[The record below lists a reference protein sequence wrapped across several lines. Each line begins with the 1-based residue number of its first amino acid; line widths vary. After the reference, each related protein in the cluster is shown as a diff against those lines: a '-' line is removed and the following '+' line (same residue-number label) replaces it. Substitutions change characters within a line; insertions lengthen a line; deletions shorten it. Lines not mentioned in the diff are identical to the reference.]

1 VTFFLAFLVTGLV
14 LGCIYALTAS
24 GLVVTY
30 MTSGI
35 FNFAHGAI
43 GMIAAF
49 GYWQLSVEWGLPVP
63 VSLFLVLFVLA
74 PLLGAAIE
82 RVLIRPIQGASA
94 DLSIVITLGLLL
106 FLIGV
111 ANAVWKP
118 TQARILRPF
127 FDGHQVQV
135 GALSVT
141 YNQIVVVVVAL
152 AVAGGLRLLF
162 SRTRI
167 GIAMRGVV
175 DDPDLAA
182 MAGCSPARVQM
193 LSWSLGASL
202 ASLAGILLAPLVN
215 LDILTLTLL
224 VINGYA
230 AALVGRLKSLPM
242 TALGALALGL
252 LVNAAKIYGPDASK
266 IWQPLGEVIRDYQGV
281 IPMVFLFL
289 VLVFLPPARLRTS
302 AAMTVRTPTVPGLKQ
317 SLAVG
322 TALVVAMVVLS
333 TQLSASGFATGGK
346 VFALAITLLSLVL
359 LTGYSGQISLCQFAF
374 VGLGGYAMGTWG
386 GGSLLGLV
394 AAVALA
400 AAAGAAVALPTL
412 KLRGLYLALA
422 TFAFAVAM
430 DKAFFDK
437 QFGNGGSLDVP
448 RVRIPGIPT
457 QSDQAFFLL
466 LVVTFVV
473 CAVGVLAIRR
483 GRFGRQLT
491 ALNDSPAACAT
502 LGLNINY
509 TKLAVFAASAG
520 LAGLSGA
527 LFGGLRGSIGPND
540 VVALASLLL
549 LLTLRIGGVN
559 TVTGALFG
567 ALTVAMFPL
576 LQDRVPQ
583 LPALAYLLTG
593 LAAVSI
599 GRDPNGVGG
608 QVSQLGE
615 RLRAA
620 YALRG
625 RSQPPLGSS
634 RAPQVEDQT
643 ELEEARLAGVPG

>member
-1 VTFFLAFLVTGLV
+1 MSFFLAFLVTGLV
-14 LGCIYALTAS
+14 LGCIYALTAT

-43 GMIAAF
+43 GMVAAF
-49 GYWQLSVEWGLPVP
+49 TYWQLSVAWDLPVP
-63 VSLFLVLFVLA
+63 LALFLVLFVLA
-74 PLLGAAIE
+74 PLFGALIE
-82 RVLIRPIQGASA
+82 RILIRPLQGASA

-118 TQARILRPF
+118 TETRILRPF
-127 FDGHQVQV
+127 LDGNQVQV

-152 AVAGGLRLLF
+152 AVAAGLRLLF
-162 SRTRI
+162 SKTRI

-182 MAGCSPARVQM
+182 MAGCSPARIQM
-193 LSWSLGASL
+193 LSWALGSSL
-202 ASLAGILLAPLVN
+202 AALAGILLAPLVN
-215 LDILTLTLL
+215 LEILTLTLL

-230 AALVGRLKSLPM
+230 AALVGRLSSLPM
-242 TALGALALGL
+242 TALGALILGL
-252 LVNAAKIYGPDASK
+252 LVNAAKIYGPDVSAL
-266 IWQPLGEVIRDYQGV
+266 WEPLGTFISQNQSV
-281 IPMVFLFL
+281 IPMAFLFV
-289 VLVFLPPARLRTS
+289 VLIFLPPARLKTS
-302 AAMTVRTPTVPGLKQ
+302 SAMGLRTPTVPGLRQ
-317 SLAVG
+317 SVVCAVG
-322 TALVVAMVVLS
+322 LIVAMALLS
-333 TQLSASGFATGGK
+333 TTLSTSGLATGGK
-346 VFALAITLLSLVL
+346 VFAIAITLLSLVL
-359 LTGYSGQISLCQFAF
+359 LTGYSGQISLCQFTF

-386 GGSLLGLV
+386 GGSLLGLL
-394 AAVALA
+394 AAVGLA
-400 AAAGAAVALPTL
+400 AVAGAAVSLPTL

-430 DKAFFDK
+430 DKVFFEK
-437 QFGNGGSLDVP
+437 KFGSGGSLDVP
-448 RVRIPGIPT
+448 RLEIPGIPT
-457 QSDQAFFLL
+457 TSDRSFFLL
-466 LVVTFVV
+466 LVVAFSLS
-473 CAVGVLAIRR
+473 AIAVLAIRR

-502 LGLNINY
+502 LGVNINY
-509 TKLAVFAASAG
+509 AKLAVFATSAG

-540 VVALASLLL
+540 FVALASLLL

-576 LQDRVPQ
+576 LQERVPS

-593 LAAVSI
+593 LAAISV
-599 GRDPNGVGG
+599 GRDPNGFGG
-608 QVSQLGE
+608 QVSNVGE
-615 RLRAA
+615 RLRVA
-620 YALRG
+620 YGRRRG
-625 RSQPPLGSS
+625 RPPGAQPTDVPDTN
-634 RAPQVEDQT
+634 Q
-643 ELEEARLAGVPG
+643 LEEARLVSISS

>member
-1 VTFFLAFLVTGLV
+1 MSFFLAFLVTGLV
-14 LGCIYALTAS
+14 LGCIYALTAT

-43 GMIAAF
+43 GMVAAF
-49 GYWQLSVEWGLPVP
+49 TYWQLSVAWGLPVP
-63 VSLFLVLFVLA
+63 IALFLVLFVLA
-74 PLLGAAIE
+74 PLFGALIE
-82 RVLIRPIQGASA
+82 RILIRPLQGASA

-118 TQARILRPF
+118 TETRILRPF
-127 FDGHQVQV
+127 LDGNQVQV

-141 YNQIVVVVVAL
+141 YNQIVVIVVAL

-162 SRTRI
+162 SKTRI

-182 MAGCSPARVQM
+182 MAGCSPVRIQM
-193 LSWSLGASL
+193 LSWALGSSL
-202 ASLAGILLAPLVN
+202 AALAGILLAPLVN
-215 LDILTLTLL
+215 LEILTLTLL

-230 AALVGRLKSLPM
+230 AALVGRLSSLPM
-242 TALGALALGL
+242 TALGALMLGL
-252 LVNAAKIYGPDASK
+252 LVNAAKIYGPDVSAL
-266 IWQPLGEVIRDYQGV
+266 WEPLGTFISQNQSV
-281 IPMVFLFL
+281 IPMAFLFV
-289 VLVFLPPARLRTS
+289 VLIFLPPARLKTS
-302 AAMTVRTPTVPGLKQ
+302 SAMGLRTPTVPGLQQ
-317 SLAVG
+317 SVIF
-322 TALVVAMVVLS
+322 ALVLIVAMVLLSATLS
-333 TQLSASGFATGGK
+333 TSGLATGGK
-346 VFALAITLLSLVL
+346 VFAIAITLLSLVL
-359 LTGYSGQISLCQFAF
+359 LTGYSGQISLCQFTF

-386 GGSLLGLV
+386 GGSLLGLL
-394 AAVALA
+394 AAVGLA
-400 AAAGAAVALPTL
+400 AVAGAAVSLPTL

-430 DKAFFDK
+430 DKVFFEK
-437 QFGNGGSLDVP
+437 KFGAGGSLDVP
-448 RVRIPGIPT
+448 RLEIPGIPT
-457 QSDQAFFLL
+457 TSDRAFFLL
-466 LVVTFVV
+466 LVVTF
-473 CAVGVLAIRR
+473 CLAAIGVLAIRR

-502 LGLNINY
+502 LGVNINY
-509 TKLAVFAASAG
+509 AKLAVFATSAG

-540 VVALASLLL
+540 FVALASLLL

-576 LQDRVPQ
+576 LQERVPS

-593 LAAVSI
+593 LAAVSV
-599 GRDPNGVGG
+599 GRDPNGFGG
-608 QVSQLGE
+608 QVSNAGE
-615 RLRAA
+615 RIRVA
-620 YALRG
+620 YGRRRG
-625 RSQPPLGSS
+625 RPPGAQPTDV
-634 RAPQVEDQT
+634 QDTQQ
-643 ELEEARLAGVPG
+643 LEEARLVSISS